1 MKMKLRREERETII
15 NFNADEKTATV
26 YTRDKSIMRRLDA
39 LVNEYPEQYQLA
51 GATDIDRTYTMPKSF
66 ISYRKP
72 RQITEEQRAAARER
86 MRKLNNGGV

>member
-1 MKMKLRREERETII
+1 MKMKLRREEKETII
-15 NFNADEKTATV
+15 NFNAGEKTATV
-26 YTRDKSIMRRLDA
+26 YTRDRSVMRRFDA
-39 LVNEYPEQYQLA
+39 LVNEYPEQYQLV